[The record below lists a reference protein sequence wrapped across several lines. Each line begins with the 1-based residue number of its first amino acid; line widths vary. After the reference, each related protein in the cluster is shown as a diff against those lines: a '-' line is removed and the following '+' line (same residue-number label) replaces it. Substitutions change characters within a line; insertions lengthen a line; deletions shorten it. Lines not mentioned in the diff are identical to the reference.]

1 MPSPVA
7 VRQPSGGNC
16 ANRCADGEDA
26 ADEALL
32 EFVDPESAG
41 RVRHIH
47 VRQCARDD
55 ARVVAEEE
63 RSEGRDGGEEFH
75 GARRARG
82 RGLLREYAQFSVGG
96 GADGP
101 RSGAHGSIVRSLM
114 FSRWSV

>member
-7 VRQPSGGNC
+7 VRQSPGGNR
-16 ANRCADGEDA
+16 ADRCADGEGA

-47 VRQCARDD
+47 VWQCARDD

-63 RSEGRDGGEEFH
+63 GSEGRDGGQEFH
-75 GARRARG
+75 GTRWPRG
-82 RGLLREYAQFSVGG
+82 RGFLRECAQFLVSGG
-96 GADGP
+96 TDGP
-101 RSGAHGSIVRSLM
+101 RSGAHRLHCAPAHAAVRG
-114 FSRWSV
+114 